1 MISKRMDYC
10 EGLVKLN
17 WRLIMN
23 KQSSSVTS
31 MFDQLPLTA
40 SQRVR
45 AEAQMRQS
53 EFLAELMLSAF
64 RAIKTVAGA
73 LLGQA
78 KAKPAQRL
86 GTAS

>member
-1 MISKRMDYC
+1 
-10 EGLVKLN
+10 
-17 WRLIMN
+17 MN
-23 KQSSSVTS
+23 KQNSSVKS
-31 MFDQLPLTA
+31 LIDQLPLTA

-53 EFLAELMLSAF
+53 EFLVELMLSAF
-64 RAIKTVAGA
+64 RAIKSAANT
-73 LLGQA
+73 LRGQT

>member
-1 MISKRMDYC
+1 
-10 EGLVKLN
+10 
-17 WRLIMN
+17 MN
-23 KQSSSVTS
+23 KQSSSVKNLL
-31 MFDQLPLTA
+31 DQLPLTA

-53 EFLAELMLSAF
+53 EFLVDLMLSTF
-64 RAIKTVAGA
+64 RTIKSAAGA
-73 LLGQA
+73 LRSNP

>member
-1 MISKRMDYC
+1 
-10 EGLVKLN
+10 
-17 WRLIMN
+17 MN
-23 KQSSSVTS
+23 KQSSSVTNLL
-31 MFDQLPLTA
+31 DQLPLTA

-53 EFLAELMLSAF
+53 EFLVDLMLSAF
-64 RAIKTVAGA
+64 RAIKSAANA
-73 LLGQA
+73 LRGQT